1 MSTTISQVF
10 SDIADAIRG
19 KNGTIVTYKPTE
31 MATAISNISTSGG
44 GGNAAPAPVYQN
56 KTITPTKSQ
65 QNIVADSGFDALSQV
80 TVEAIPAQYIS
91 TIDADATA
99 ADIINTKTA
108 YVNGTKIEGTLVVN
122 RYYTGS
128 SAPTSGLGSNGD
140 IYLQQ

>member
-10 SDIADAIRG
+10 SDIADAIRD
-19 KNGTIVTYKPTE
+19 KNGTIATYKPTE
-31 MATAISNISTSGG
+31 MATAISNISTSG

>member
-1 MSTTISQVF
+1 MNTTISQVF
-10 SDIADAIRG
+10 SDIADAIRD
-19 KNGTIVTYKPTE
+19 KNGTIATYKPTE

-44 GGNAAPAPVYQN
+44 GGNAAPVYQN

>member
-10 SDIADAIRG
+10 SDIADAIRD

-44 GGNAAPAPVYQN
+44 GGNAAPVYQN

>member
-1 MSTTISQVF
+1 MNTTISQVF
-10 SDIADAIRG
+10 SDIADAIRD

-31 MATAISNISTSGG
+31 MATAISNISTSGE
-44 GGNAAPAPVYQN
+44 GGNVAPVPVYQN
-56 KTITPTKSQ
+56 KTITPTKFQ
-65 QNIVADSGFDALSQV
+65 QDIVADSGFDALSQV

-128 SAPTSGLGSNGD
+128 SVPASGLGSNGD

>member
-44 GGNAAPAPVYQN
+44 GNAAPVYQN

-65 QNIVADSGFDALSQV
+65 QNIVADSGFNALSQV

-91 TIDADATA
+91 TMDADATA